1 MERIVNFFN
10 RTVDIGSWLISCI
23 AIYVVMLPAV
33 LMPLIMGQQL
43 LFFNKKSFKVPK
55 SDAFLL
61 DLVAKMPRSAKL
73 KGLNLRYPIAW
84 RDFLLKNTMSTGKLR
99 NMMFKI
105 SHFWDEKCPTKK
117 SEDRIPTM
125 LLPASPQPAIPR
137 PALKDFWNNRR
148 QESVPFVLKVHPSSP
163 SRLSVH
169 GRSDELLKQSAWE
182 AMPFVSKV
190 HPSGPSRTAVHG
202 PPPRPALTDFWNN
215 RRGKLCHSFQKSI
228 PAARHGRPS
237 TARPPRP
244 ALTDFWNNRRE
255 ELVPF
260 VSKVHPS
267 GPSRTAV
274 HGPAPRP
281 ALTDFWNNRRG
292 KLCHSFQKS
301 IPAARHGRPSTA
313 SPPRPALIDFWNN
326 RREELVP
333 FVSKVHPSGP
343 SRTAVHGPPPH
354 GPLWQTSETIGV
366 RNSCRLFQKSI
377 PAARHGRPSTA
388 RPPRP
393 ALTDF
398 WNNRREELVPFV
410 SKVHP
415 SGPSRTAVHGPPP
428 RPALTDFWN
437 NRRGKLCHS
446 FQKSI
451 PAARH
456 GRPSTARPP
465 RPALTDFWNNRRE
478 ELVSFVSKVHPSGPS
493 RTAVHGPPPTARSD
507 GLLKQSAWGTR
518 AVCFKSPSQR
528 PVTDG
533 RPRPAPTVR
542 SDGLLQHSAP
552 GIRAICFK
560 SPSQQPVTASLPRSA
575 LTASYDR
582 LLKHLASEIHLIN
595 FFSKAHRSGPSRPSV
610 HDPLPQPALTHTV
623 KAIFIEN
630 CCFSKS
636 IKPKIICN
644 PDLIFGLAEH
654 LVTMTLKT
662 TTHFECA
669 TLTLHSNSG
678 LSFYLAL
685 ESTEVE
691 WNIIEWSAK
700 HTAPRKTWSN
710 IIFFKAWIILIIKK
724 IVHVKQC
731 GNCITYD
738 YAYFINYDLIWVTSQ
753 TQKSLTVNENRIWM
767 NI

>member
-1 MERIVNFFN
+1 M
-10 RTVDIGSWLISCI
+10 
-23 AIYVVMLPAV
+23 
-33 LMPLIMGQQL
+33 
-43 LFFNKKSFKVPK
+43 
-55 SDAFLL
+55 
-61 DLVAKMPRSAKL
+61 
-73 KGLNLRYPIAW
+73 
-84 RDFLLKNTMSTGKLR
+84 
-99 NMMFKI
+99 
-105 SHFWDEKCPTKK
+105 
-117 SEDRIPTM
+117 
-125 LLPASPQPAIPR
+125 
-137 PALKDFWNNRR
+137 
-148 QESVPFVLKVHPSSP
+148 
-163 SRLSVH
+163 
-169 GRSDELLKQSAWE
+169 
-182 AMPFVSKV
+182 
-190 HPSGPSRTAVHG
+190 
-202 PPPRPALTDFWNN
+202 
-215 RRGKLCHSFQKSI
+215 
-228 PAARHGRPS
+228 
-237 TARPPRP
+237 
-244 ALTDFWNNRRE
+244 
-255 ELVPF
+255 
-260 VSKVHPS
+260 
-267 GPSRTAV
+267 
-274 HGPAPRP
+274 
-281 ALTDFWNNRRG
+281 
-292 KLCHSFQKS
+292 
-301 IPAARHGRPSTA
+301 
-313 SPPRPALIDFWNN
+313 
-326 RREELVP
+326 
-333 FVSKVHPSGP
+333 
-343 SRTAVHGPPPH
+343 
-354 GPLWQTSETIGV
+354 

-478 ELVSFVSKVHPSGPS
+478 ELVPFVSKVHPSGPS
-493 RTAVHGPPPTARSD
+493 RTAVHGPPPTARSDRLLKQSAWGTRAVCFKSPSQRPVTDGRPRPAPTVRSD

-528 PVTDG
+528 PVTDV

-610 HDPLPQPALTHTV
+610 HDPLSQPALTHTV

-654 LVTMTLKT
+654 LVTMTLYT